1 MRILVIDDNYPSDDN
16 LYGDVFAHVRVKEY
30 LKHFEEVCVAANMSI
45 PGKDYYYEG
54 VQVKAV
60 NSMAGLKKLV
70 VEYNPDKILI
80 HFATVPIIQEIV
92 FQFDKPYLIWVH
104 GYEALS
110 WRRRLFNL
118 TNVSQFLKYI
128 KGNIIQLRHFKK
140 LIQFSNQSEKRV
152 HFIFVSKWM
161 KQIAEKDCGEKVNNF
176 SIIPNPIDD
185 ELFCPQ
191 IKDASERLNLL
202 MIRPFYSK
210 KYGTDLV
217 HKAMKLL
224 QHKPFFS
231 QLRFTIIGKGAKES
245 KINSDFGSLENVS
258 VTEGFLKQSDIK
270 ELHDKHGIF
279 LSLTR
284 QDAQG
289 VSMCEAMCS
298 GLVTI
303 SSENTA
309 IPEFITNNI
318 SGILTDNSPHKI
330 AESIEW
336 IYNNPKEFKRISKS
350 SSLEIIEKAGIK
362 SVVNREVK
370 LIKEIDN
377 A

>member
-1 MRILVIDDNYPSDDN
+1 MRILVIDDNYPSDNN

-30 LKHFEEVCVAANMSI
+30 LKYFEEVCVAANI
-45 PGKDYYYEG
+45 NTPGNDYNYEG
-54 VQVKAV
+54 VEVKAV
-60 NSMAGLKKLV
+60 NSITGLKKLV
-70 VEYNPDKILI
+70 SEYNPDKILI
-80 HFATVPIIQEIV
+80 HFATIPIIQEIV

-110 WRRRLFNL
+110 WHRRLFNL
-118 TNVSQFLKYI
+118 SNVTQFIKYI
-128 KGNIIQLRHFKK
+128 KGNIIQLRYFKK
-140 LIQFSNQSEKRV
+140 LIQLSNRSGNRI

-185 ELFCPQ
+185 ELFSPMV
-191 IKDASERLNLL
+191 KDASARLNLL

-217 HKAMKLL
+217 YKAMKLL
-224 QHKPFFS
+224 QHKHFFPK
-231 QLRFTIIGKGAKES
+231 LKFTIIGKGANES
-245 KINSDFGSLENVS
+245 KINRDFGSLENVS
-258 VTEGFLKQSDIK
+258 VKEGFLKQSNIK
-270 ELHDKHGIF
+270 ELHNKHGVF

-309 IPEFITNNI
+309 IPEFITNNV

-330 AESIEW
+330 AQSIEW
-336 IYNNPKEFKRISKS
+336 IYNNPEEFERISRA

-370 LIKEIDN
+370 LIAGINN